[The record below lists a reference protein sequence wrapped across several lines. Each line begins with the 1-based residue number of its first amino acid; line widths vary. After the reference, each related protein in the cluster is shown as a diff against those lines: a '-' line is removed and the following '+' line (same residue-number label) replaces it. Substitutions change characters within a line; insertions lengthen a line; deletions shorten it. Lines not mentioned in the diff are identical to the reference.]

1 MSDHSMTKLG
11 MISLRLSILGVVVPI
26 VVAFL
31 SHTFVE
37 DDLKPYYTLCV
48 ILFLGLEFIALV
60 CGIVGRSNPAGKAGL
75 GISGVLLGTSILY
88 ALYLIFG
95 AAGHPHMKESAKNM
109 SGNEIV
115 ASRCTACHS
124 LEPDVRKIGPSLHGL
139 LGREVKLSSGKVFP
153 RDKDYIKRSI
163 TDPDAEI
170 VETFSEGICSTR
182 SRMKLR
188 RVEAVVEFLTGP
200 ETGNKPSPAK
210 ESDEKK

>member
-1 MSDHSMTKLG
+1 MSDHARTKLG
-11 MISLRLSILGVVVPI
+11 ITSLRLSILGVIIPI

-31 SHTFVE
+31 SHIFVE

-60 CGIVGRSNPAGKAGL
+60 CGIVARSNPAGKAGL
-75 GISGVLLGTSILY
+75 TVSGFLFGASLLSILY
-88 ALYLIFG
+88 LMFG
-95 AAGHPHMKESAKNM
+95 HHDHHPPELPQNM
-109 SGNEIV
+109 SGKEIV
-115 ASRCTACHS
+115 ASRCIACHS
-124 LEPDVRKIGPSLHGL
+124 LEPDVRKIGPTLHGL